1 MLPLSFHSP
10 MQMDLSSKSF
20 SKPVPA
26 HNYVRVKTLNAV
38 PTCWWVN
45 THGSQTYSKTWNDRE
60 YVWLLD
66 MEFEYAIKFTCLYTF
81 KAVNVIHVFCMV
93 NWMSDQVL
101 SLSLS
106 LSYTPTH
113 IHMHTHT
120 HTHTHAHTH
129 THTQAHRHKHTHT
142 CMHTGTPH
150 THVQR
155 EREQMNEWTLF
166 HKGNGLD
173 SGSFYIQPSPMRDF
187 CYPTDNTHAQRTKN
201 TEEEEKSKHWFKT
214 YEIWIK

>member
-1 MLPLSFHSP
+1 MNVVHCCCMLPLSFHSP

-101 SLSLS
+101 SLSHTHPHT
-106 LSYTPTH
+106 YTC
-113 IHMHTHT
+113 THT

-129 THTQAHRHKHTHT
+129 THTHTSTQTQTHSHMHAHRHTTDT
-142 CMHTGTPH
+142 CTK
-150 THVQR
+150 R
-155 EREQMNEWTLF
+155 ERTNEWMNF
-166 HKGNGLD
+166 ISQG
-173 SGSFYIQPSPMRDF
+173 
-187 CYPTDNTHAQRTKN
+187 
-201 TEEEEKSKHWFKT
+201 
-214 YEIWIK
+214 